1 MLARTYRS
9 VPDVEPAR
17 REPLDSA
24 MAFVGTITWMAALGD
39 VVGVAGRHAPFR
51 GLDAL
56 ALVALLGLTLAFLRV
71 AFGRLRRWSRQ
82 RA

>member
-1 MLARTYRS
+1 
-9 VPDVEPAR
+9 
-17 REPLDSA
+17 
-24 MAFVGTITWMAALGD
+24 MAALGD